1 MYKVFIND
9 LPLCIATP
17 AEAQHLSHEFLQ
29 LAYTNVDTFRFAIAL
44 LEENSGKLSGI
55 CITGKSPK
63 QLFAAFSS
71 LFKIQEAAG
80 GRVHNA
86 RGQVLLIYRRERWDL
101 PKGKIDKGETPRKAA
116 LREVQEECGV
126 TQLRITRVLPVT
138 YHVFT
143 QVKNNQRILK
153 ITHWFEMQCAD
164 TRKLV
169 PQTEEDIEIAV
180 WASPRKQKEI
190 LPLFYRSLLPVLYA

>member
-17 AEAQHLSHEFLQ
+17 AEAQQLSPEMLQ
-29 LAYTNVDTFRFAIAL
+29 LVYSDMHTFRTAIAL
-44 LEENSGKLSGI
+44 LEENSGKISGL
-55 CITGKSPK
+55 CITGKFPK
-63 QLFAAFSS
+63 KMFAEFST

-80 GRVHNA
+80 GRVHNG
-86 RGQVLLIYRRERWDL
+86 RSQILLIYRRNRWDL

-116 LREVQEECGV
+116 IREVEEECGV
-126 TQLRITRVLPVT
+126 SQLRIIRTLPVT

-143 QVKNNQRILK
+143 QKNQRILK

-169 PQTEEDIEIAV
+169 PQTEEDIEEAV
-180 WASPRKQKEI
+180 WASPRKQKDI

>member
-17 AEAQHLSHEFLQ
+17 AEAQQLSPELLQ
-29 LAYTNVDTFRFAIAL
+29 LVYSDVHTYRTAIAL
-44 LEENSGKLSGI
+44 LEENSGKIIGL
-55 CITGKSPK
+55 CITGKFPK
-63 QLFAAFSS
+63 KMFAEFSS

-80 GRVHNA
+80 GRVHKG
-86 RGQVLLIYRRERWDL
+86 RSQILLIYRRNRWDL

-116 LREVQEECGV
+116 VREVEEECGIS
-126 TQLRITRVLPVT
+126 QLRITRTLPVT

-143 QVKNNQRILK
+143 QKNQRILK

-169 PQTEEDIEIAV
+169 PQTEEDIEEAV

-190 LPLFYRSLLPVLYA
+190 LPLFYRSLLPVLYG

>member
-17 AEAQHLSHEFLQ
+17 ADAQQLSQEMLQ
-29 LAYTNVDTFRFAIAL
+29 LAYTDVHTFRTAIAL
-44 LEENSGKLSGI
+44 LEENSGKISGI
-55 CITGKSPK
+55 CITGKFPK
-63 QLFAAFSS
+63 KMFAEFSS

-86 RGQVLLIYRRERWDL
+86 RNQVLLIFRRNRWDL

-116 LREVQEECGV
+116 IREVEEECGIS
-126 TQLRITRVLPVT
+126 QLRITRALPLT

-143 QVKNNQRILK
+143 QMKQNQRILK

-169 PQTEEDIEIAV
+169 PQTEEDIEIAE
-180 WASPRKQKEI
+180 WASPRRQKEI

>member
-17 AEAQHLSHEFLQ
+17 AEAQQLSPEMLQ
-29 LAYTNVDTFRFAIAL
+29 LVYSDVHTLRTAIAL
-44 LEENSGKLSGI
+44 LEENSGKISGL
-55 CITGKSPK
+55 CITGKFPK
-63 QLFAAFSS
+63 KMFAEFSS

-80 GRVHNA
+80 GRVHNG
-86 RGQVLLIYRRERWDL
+86 RSQILLIFRRNRWDL

-116 LREVQEECGV
+116 VREVEEECGV
-126 TQLRITRVLPVT
+126 SQLRIIRTLPVT

-143 QVKNNQRILK
+143 QKNQRILK

-169 PQTEEDIEIAV
+169 PQTEEDIEEAV